1 MQFCKYPWDFR
12 SPNQLLFCGSKI
24 KRHLADKFNKH
35 NLPALKKA
43 VAALEGSG
51 FIVNTGRGSGG
62 AGHYQLNVDY
72 ENFDTRGRYLDDKD
86 PAKRVS
92 RKDKLGTHYNTILNI

>member
-1 MQFCKYPWDFR
+1 MDFR
-12 SPNQLLFCGSKI
+12 PPNQLLFCSSKI

-35 NLPALKKA
+35 NLPAVKKA
-43 VAALEGSG
+43 VAALEASG
-51 FIVNTGRGSGG
+51 VIVNTGRGSGG
-62 AGHYQLNVDY
+62 AGHYKFNVDY

-92 RKDKLGTHYNTILNI
+92 AGENCVALR